1 MSIKHF
7 TVNFFTFPMGLSF
20 IRKQV
25 ANKRIEEISIFQVRK
40 ISGGF
45 REYLVV

>member
-1 MSIKHF
+1 
-7 TVNFFTFPMGLSF
+7 MGLSF
-20 IRKQV
+20 IRQQD
-25 ANKRIEEISIFQVRK
+25 AKRIEEISIFQLRK